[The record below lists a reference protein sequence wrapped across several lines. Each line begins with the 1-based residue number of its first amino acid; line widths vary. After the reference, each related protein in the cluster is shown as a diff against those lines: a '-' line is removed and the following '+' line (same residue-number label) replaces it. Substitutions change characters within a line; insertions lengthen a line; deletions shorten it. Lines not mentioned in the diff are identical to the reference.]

1 MENRIP
7 TPKMSEVLREDFM
20 KPLGLSAYKLAKGIG
35 VPVSRI
41 QDILH
46 DRRKVTVDTSVRLAR
61 YFGMS
66 DLFFYNI
73 QTDLDLREL
82 KEKIH
87 TCPICGNITEEDE
100 CEICKDE
107 SRDRSTLMVV
117 SSPKDVIA
125 FENAEGYHG
134 LYHVLGGT
142 ISISKGKGIEDL
154 NIDSLLERVG
164 EGEIKEIIIATNP
177 TIDGETTA
185 LYLAKLLE
193 NKGVNITRLAY
204 GLPMGGNLDYADALT
219 LAKAIEGRRKI

>member
-1 MENRIP
+1 MDNLKALVRLQE
-7 TPKMSEVLREDFM
+7 S
-20 KPLGLSAYKLAKGIG
+20 LAKLPSIG
-35 VPVSRI
+35 KKSAERMAFAMLEME
-41 QDILH
+41 DE
-46 DRRKVTVDTSVRLAR
+46 
-61 YFGMS
+61 
-66 DLFFYNI
+66 DLNEFADAI
-73 QTDLDLREL
+73 KEL
-82 KEKIH
+82 KTKIH
-87 TCPICGNITEEDE
+87 LCPICGNITEDE
-100 CEICKDE
+100 KCFVCSDE
-107 SRDRSTLMVV
+107 SRDRETILVV

-154 NIDSLLERVG
+154 NIASLLKRV
-164 EGEIKEIIIATNP
+164 ETENIEEIIIATNP
-177 TIDGETTA
+177 TVDGETTA